1 MAIRLGAPIFT
12 RFDDPDAWAQAHR
25 AKGYRAA
32 YCPVPLNAPDDTVKK
47 FAEAA
52 KKHELVISEVGAWS
66 NPLSQDEATA
76 KAALEKC
83 IMALD
88 LAERIGA
95 NCAVNIS
102 GGRGDIWDGPHP
114 DNLTFETFGL
124 VVEQSRKIIDAVKPK
139 RAFWTL
145 EAMPWMYP
153 TGPDEYLSLIR
164 AIDRPGFGVHLDPV
178 NMVHSPIR
186 YARNADL
193 IRECFSQLG
202 PWIKNCHAKDISL
215 SAKLTTHLDEV
226 IPGRGALD
234 YGVFL
239 RELEKLGNPRVAL
252 MLEHLQTADEY
263 EEAAAYVRR
272 VAIRENISLDS
283 E

>member
-12 RFDDPDAWAQAHR
+12 RFDDPDVWAQAHL

-32 YCPVPLNAPDDTVKK
+32 YCPVGLDATDDTVRA
-47 FAEAA
+47 FSAAAE
-52 KKHELVISEVGAWS
+52 KHDLVISEVGAWS
-66 NPLSQDEATA
+66 NPLSSDESTA

-83 IMALD
+83 MAALD

-102 GGRGDIWDGPHP
+102 GGCGETWDGPHP
-114 DNLTFETFGL
+114 DNLTFQTFGRI
-124 VVEQSRKIIDAVKPK
+124 VEQSRHIIDAVKPK

-153 TGPDEYLSLIR
+153 TGPEEYLSLIQ
-164 AIDRPGFGVHLDPV
+164 AIDRPQFGVHLDPV
-178 NMVHSPIR
+178 NMVNSPIR

-193 IRECFSQLG
+193 IRECFAQLG
-202 PWIKNCHAKDISL
+202 PWIKNCHGKDIFL
-215 SAKLTTHLDEV
+215 SPKLTTHLDEV
-226 IPGRGALD
+226 IPGRGGLD

-239 RELEKLGNPRVAL
+239 QELEKLGNPTVAL
-252 MLEHLQTADEY
+252 MLEHLQTEAEY
-263 EEAAAYVRR
+263 EEAAAYVRS
-272 VAIRENISLDS
+272 VAQREKINL
-283 E
+283 